1 MNRMNEHIQYLWG
14 WGGCRAIICKK
25 QCYGLFIH
33 CSSAQIKCKLLKR
46 SIGCLFSNLVYL
58 QINHVFIESTEARFK
73 RDSLS
78 QSSQM
83 HHSLRIHLTYDESIH
98 QLPADKQSLIKVV
111 LVISAL
117 VPNLLWLAATIQL
130 LHHKRHLI
138 LILSLKPPLSD
149 FIFACLSIQQIQ
161 YSYLVLSNFL
171 LLLWE

>member
-1 MNRMNEHIQYLWG
+1 MNDHIQYLWG

-25 QCYGLFIH
+25 QCFGCSFIVPQ
-33 CSSAQIKCKLLKR
+33 SSAQIKRKLLKR

-117 VPNLLWLAATIQL
+117 APKLLWLVATIQL
-130 LHHKRHLI
+130 LHHKCHLI

-149 FIFACLSIQQIQ
+149 FIFACLSIQQFQ
-161 YSYLVLSNFL
+161 YSYLDLSNFL